1 MNQENY
7 PIIFHENLRSL
18 GPFYLASLII
28 ILFIFSSCSVND
40 LVTGPDNEQNK
51 IEGSGEFITEEIEVP
66 YFHSISVSTAGLVSI
81 RQGTE
86 QNVIVTVDDNI
97 IDYLIVRVQDDE
109 LIIEVINNVQLSN
122 YELAIDVN
130 MTDLESLVTNSA
142 GSIRGLNTFEED
154 RVNLMVNSAGSI
166 FLNLI
171 VDQLNSMS
179 NSAGNLF
186 LSGQANKHNAML
198 SSAGNLS
205 AFELATDTTTIILN
219 SAGNAEVF
227 ASELLDVTINSV
239 GSVFY
244 KGAPVII
251 QHLNSIGRVYSAN

>member
-1 MNQENY
+1 MSQQKYPLILNNNQ
-7 PIIFHENLRSL
+7 RSR
-18 GPFYLASLII
+18 G
-28 ILFIFSSCSVND
+28 LFILISVIISLFILSSCSVND
-40 LVTGPDNEQNK
+40 LGTGPDNEQNK

-66 YFHSISVSTAGLVSI
+66 YFHSISMNTAGLVNI

-86 QNVIVTVDDNI
+86 QTVIVTVDDNI
-97 IDYLIVRVQDDE
+97 MDYLIVRVQDDE
-109 LIIEVINNVQLSN
+109 LIIEVINNVTLSN
-122 YELAIDVN
+122 YELAIDVS

-171 VDQLNSMS
+171 VDQLNSVS

-219 SAGNAEVF
+219 SAGSAEVF

-244 KGAPVII
+244 KGNPVII